1 MARILSGFNPK
12 RLILP
17 VHNKEKANNVLE
29 YIKSS
34 NGQSN
39 NVEIWEMDLSDLK
52 SVKNFAN
59 KFIREVGELHMLFN
73 NADYVGGIEIV
84 KTKDGLEKQFQVKFI
99 FSIFLVYAFFL

>member
-17 VHNKEKANNVLE
+17 ARNKEKANNVLE

-34 NGQSN
+34 NGHAD
-39 NVEIWEMDLSDLK
+39 NVEIWEMDLGDLQ

-59 KFIREVGELHMLFN
+59 KFINEVGELHMLFLMRVIN
-73 NADYVGGIEIV
+73 NKNKNRDYFLITLLVRSVAKDYRIV
-84 KTKDGLEKQFQVKFI
+84 PKI
-99 FSIFLVYAFFL
+99 SNP